1 MNIIRTAVISAI
13 IAFSLSFAA
22 VYFHDKNIVNQCNK
36 YGYTDSMA
44 YGGRL
49 SCLETDEN

>member
-1 MNIIRTAVISAI
+1 MKTARHIIFMISLIVGVAYW
-13 IAFSLSFAA
+13 S
-22 VYFHDKNIVNQCNK
+22 VYFHDKNVVNQCNK

-49 SCLETDEN
+49 SCLETNEN